1 MKIDDIMKSE
11 ALKDLFLD
19 GLNEKDTVA
28 VSIMEEINKAVFS
41 CSKIEMD
48 MKGRGELTI
57 AIRDDFERIRLAL
70 IEAYN
75 ALDSVVNEVIIK
87 P

>member
-1 MKIDDIMKSE
+1 MKKDDLMKSE
-11 ALKDLFLD
+11 ALEELFLD

-75 ALDSVVNEVIIK
+75 AFDSVVNEVLTK
-87 P
+87 Y